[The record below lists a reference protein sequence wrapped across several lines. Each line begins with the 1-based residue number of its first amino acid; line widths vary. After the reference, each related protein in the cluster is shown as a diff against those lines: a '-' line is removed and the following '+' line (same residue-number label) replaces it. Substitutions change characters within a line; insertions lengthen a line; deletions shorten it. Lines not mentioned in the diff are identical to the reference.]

1 MKIAY
6 PIRKATFKY
15 IESEVYHLEES
26 KREIRNIREEILN
39 PYKHRNINAF
49 KSKSKYAHTSITEI
63 QATLLLS
70 NKLLNNLENNVKAIE
85 KVYSRLPEDR
95 KKVIDLKYFN
105 KDSKL
110 KLEQIADMCF
120 MHRNTVSTIKQNF
133 IKSIAIELGII

>member
-1 MKIAY
+1 MRIAY

-26 KREIRNIREEILN
+26 KREVRNIRDEILN
-39 PYKHRNINAF
+39 PYKPKNINTF
-49 KSKSKYAHTSITEI
+49 KSKYVHNRITEI

-70 NKLLNNLENNVKAIE
+70 NKLLNNLENNIKAIE

-105 KDSKL
+105 KDRKL

-133 IKSIAIELGII
+133 IKSIAIELGVM